1 MRLFHDSEL
10 ATHFTKHV
18 MTAAEIRQQ
27 FLEFF
32 RERQHLIV
40 PSAPVVPQDDPT
52 LLFTNA
58 GMNQFKPYFL
68 GLAKPE
74 ATRVADT
81 QKCIRVSGKH
91 NDLEEVG
98 VSPYHHTFFEML
110 GNWSFGDYFK
120 RDSIRWGWELMTEV
134 FKLPKDKLYATVYE
148 TDDEA
153 EELWRGETDIIPS
166 HVLRFGK
173 KDNWWSMGDT
183 GPCGPC
189 TEIHIDRGPEFD
201 TDPAAF
207 VNTGSRRYI
216 ELWNH
221 VFIQFDSQADGK
233 LVQLPAKH
241 VDTGAGLERFATVLG
256 GHKSNYDTDL
266 FQPIIQAIAEKSGKP
281 YSQEEA
287 GIPHR
292 VIADH
297 IRCLTFAIGDGAMPG
312 NEGRGYVLRRIL
324 RRASRFGRKIELHE
338 PFLYSLVPVLVDTM
352 GQVFPEIKERHSH
365 ITRVI
370 EAEESH
376 FGKTLDRGLEQFDS
390 VVADLKK
397 SKSSEIPGEEAFK
410 LYDTFGFPL
419 DLTQLMARENGLT
432 VDEAGFDKSMEQQRA
447 RARAA
452 GSFKLGKEELSIEGD
467 LPESEFSGY
476 KELALASDI
485 LPLHIDVEKGSLI
498 FAAKRTPFYVESGGQ
513 VADDGSAEI
522 ELDGE
527 VIRSQIHGV
536 MRRDK
541 AILHS
546 AELKSVPPALVDA
559 VKNRKWLPAVL
570 TVSMEHRLPTQY
582 NHTSTHLLH
591 AALRGTFGDHVHQ
604 AGSYVGPDY
613 LRFDYTHFNK
623 PTHEE
628 LANIEA
634 QVNDWI
640 RGNYSVAPKVMPLKE
655 AQALGAMALF
665 GEKYGDEVRMIEIS
679 DDEQIVSRELCG
691 GCHVGRT
698 GDIGVFVIKAET
710 SAAAGVRRIEAL
722 TGDAAWKYLTA
733 QRAKVEEF
741 VELLGSAGSDPA
753 EKLKLALDEKRKL
766 QKELDHLRMEAAGS
780 AMHTLVAKA
789 KEIGGMKVVAE
800 RVTAQNLDQLKEMGD
815 ALRDSLGSGIGVL
828 GMVADDKP
836 TLAVVV
842 TQDLVKKGWDAV
854 PIVKE
859 LAKALKGGGGGKA
872 HLATAGGKDASQ
884 MDSVLDTAPTIIAK
898 FALAA
903 V

>member
-1 MRLFHDSEL
+1 
-10 ATHFTKHV
+10 
-18 MTAAEIRQQ
+18 MTAAEIRHQ

-68 GLAKPE
+68 GLAKPA
-74 ATRVADT
+74 ATRIADT

-120 RDSIRWGWELMTEV
+120 QDSIRWGWELMTEV
-134 FKLPKDKLYATVYE
+134 FKLPKDKMYATVYE

-153 EELWRGETDIIPS
+153 EQIWLSETDIIPS

-201 TDPAAF
+201 SDLNAF
-207 VNTGSRRYI
+207 VNSGSRRYI

-221 VFIQFDSQADGK
+221 VFIQFDQQADGK

-241 VDTGAGLERFATVLG
+241 VDTGAGLERLATVLG

-266 FQPIIQAIAEKSGKP
+266 FQPIIQAIIERTGKP
-281 YSQEEA
+281 YSHDES

-297 IRCLTFAIGDGAMPG
+297 LRCLTFAIGDGAMPG

-324 RRASRFGRKIELHE
+324 RRAARFGRKVELHE
-338 PFLYSLVPVLVDTM
+338 PFLYKLVPVLVDTM
-352 GQVFPEIKERHSH
+352 GEIFPEIKDRHAH
-365 ITRVI
+365 ISRVI

-390 VVADLKK
+390 MVSELRK
-397 SKSSEIPGEEAFK
+397 SKSNEIPGEEVFK

-419 DLTQLMARENGLT
+419 DLTQLLARENELT
-432 VDEAGFDKSMEQQRA
+432 VDEAGFAKSMEQQRA

-452 GSFKLGKEELSIEGD
+452 GSFKIAYGAAETKFLSFLAGPTETEFVGYENLCIESD
-467 LPESEFSGY
+467 AHIVRYDPESYEICIVPQ
-476 KELALASDI
+476 K
-485 LPLHIDVEKGSLI
+485 
-498 FAAKRTPFYVESGGQ
+498 TPYYSESGGQ
-513 VADDGSAEI
+513 VSDFGTFEFLDDKDELSSARLIGIQKHENGTI
-522 ELDGE
+522 LIGKIDG
-527 VIRSQIHGV
+527 V
-536 MRRDK
+536 
-541 AILHS
+541 
-546 AELKSVPPALVDA
+546 
-559 VKNRKWLPAVL
+559 LPAFPEI
-570 TVSMEHRLPTQY
+570 SSDRLLKIKVRQFVDGRRRITTQN

-591 AALRGTFGDHVHQ
+591 AALRSAFGDHVHQ

-628 LANIEA
+628 LINIEM

-640 RGNYSVAPKVMPLKE
+640 RSNYTVSPKVMPLKQ
-655 AQALGAMALF
+655 AQSLGAMALF
-665 GEKYGDEVRMIEIS
+665 GEKYGDEVRMVEIA
-679 DDEQIVSRELCG
+679 DADVIVSRELCG
-691 GCHVGRT
+691 GCHVRRT
-698 GDIGVFVIKAET
+698 GDIGMFVIKAET

-722 TGDAAWKYLTA
+722 TGESAWQYLSE

-741 VELLGSAGSDPA
+741 IEMLGSAGSDPA

-766 QKELDHLRMEAAGS
+766 QKELEHLRAQAAGS
-780 AMHTLVAKA
+780 AMQSLVAKA
-789 KEIGGMKVVAE
+789 KQVGSMRIVAE
-800 RVTAQNLDQLKEMGD
+800 KVSAQNLDQLKEMGD
-815 ALRDSLGSGIGVL
+815 ALRESLGSGVGVL
-828 GMVADDKP
+828 AMIVDDKP
-836 TLAVVV
+836 SLVVVV
-842 TQDLVKKGWDAV
+842 TPDLVKAGWDAT

-859 LAKALKGGGGGKA
+859 LAKPLKGGGGGKPR
-872 HLATAGGKDASQ
+872 LATAGGKDASELGE
-884 MDSVLDTAPTIIAK
+884 VLATAADVIERMNPAK
-898 FALAA
+898 A
-903 V
+903 

>member
-1 MRLFHDSEL
+1 
-10 ATHFTKHV
+10 

-32 RERQHLIV
+32 REREHLIV

-58 GMNQFKPYFL
+58 GMNQFKPSFL
-68 GLAKPE
+68 GIAKP
-74 ATRVADT
+74 AAPRIADT

-120 RDSIRWGWELMTEV
+120 RESIRWGWELMTEV
-134 FKLPKDKLYATVYE
+134 YKLPKDKMYATVYE

-153 EELWRGETDIIPS
+153 EALWRNETDIIPS

-189 TEIHIDRGPEFD
+189 TEMHIDRGPEYD
-201 TDPAAF
+201 SDPEAF

-221 VFIQFDSQADGK
+221 VFIQYDQRADGQ

-241 VDTGAGLERFATVLG
+241 VDTGAGLERLATVLG
-256 GHKSNYDTDL
+256 GHRSNYDTDL
-266 FQPIIQAIAEKSGKP
+266 FQPIIRTIVEKSGKP
-281 YSQEEA
+281 YSQDEA

-297 IRCLTFAIGDGAMPG
+297 LRCLTFAIGDGAMPG

-324 RRASRFGRKIELHE
+324 RRAARFGRKLELHE
-338 PFLYSLVPVLVDTM
+338 PFVYSLVPVLVDTM
-352 GQVFPEIKERHSH
+352 GHIFPEIKDRHAH

-376 FGKTLDRGLEQFDS
+376 FGKTLDRGLEQFES
-390 VVADLKK
+390 VVNELRKNK
-397 SKSSEIPGEEAFK
+397 SAVIPGEEAFK

-419 DLTQLMARENGLT
+419 DLTQLMARENSLE
-432 VDEAGFDKSMEQQRA
+432 VDETGFAKAMEQQRA

-452 GSFKLGKEELSIEGD
+452 GAFKAGKDDFTFEGELPATDFTGY
-467 LPESEFSGY
+467 ESLSV
-476 KELALASDI
+476 STDI
-485 LPLHIDVEKGSLI
+485 LPLHFDAENGRLL
-498 FAAKRTPFYVESGGQ
+498 FTAKTTPFYVESGGQ
-513 VADDGSAEI
+513 VSDEGVS
-522 ELDGE
+522 ELHVEGHAIA
-527 VIRSQIHGV
+527 VRIHGV
-536 MRRDK
+536 ARRDQAVLHSASVEGIHPELTTAVEKKQWMK
-541 AILHS
+541 AILTVTRAHR
-546 AELKSVPPALVDA
+546 VP
-559 VKNRKWLPAVL
+559 
-570 TVSMEHRLPTQY
+570 TEY

-591 AALRGTFGDHVHQ
+591 AALRAAFGDHVHQ

-613 LRFDYTHFNK
+613 MRFDYTHFEK
-623 PTHEE
+623 PSPDE
-628 LANIEA
+628 LHNIEA
-634 QVNDWI
+634 QVNEWI
-640 RGNYSVAPKVMPLKE
+640 RGNYSVRPQIKALKE

-665 GEKYGDEVRMIEIS
+665 GEKYGDEVRMVEIA
-679 DDEQIVSRELCG
+679 DDERVVSRELCG
-691 GCHVGRT
+691 GCHVKRT

-722 TGDAAWKYLTA
+722 TGDSAWRFLAT
-733 QRAKVEEF
+733 QRMKVDEF
-741 VELLGSAGSDPA
+741 VDLLGSAGSDPA
-753 EKLKLALDEKRKL
+753 EKLKLTLDEKKKL
-766 QKELDHLRMEAAGS
+766 EKELEQLRAQAAKSEMQSLVSQAVLMNGFK
-780 AMHTLVAKA
+780 LVAQQ
-789 KEIGGMKVVAE
+789 VS
-800 RVTAQNLDQLKEMGD
+800 AQNLDQLKEMGD
-815 ALRDSLGSGIGVL
+815 ALRDALGTGIGVL
-828 GMVADDKP
+828 AIVVEDKP
-836 TLAVVV
+836 ALAVVV
-842 TQDLVKKGWDAV
+842 TQDLVKAGWDAV

-859 LAKALKGGGGGKA
+859 LAKPLKGGGGGKA
-872 HLATAGGKDASQ
+872 HLATAGGKDAG
-884 MDSVLDTAPTIIAK
+884 
-898 FALAA
+898 ALAEVLA
-903 V
+903 NAPHTVGRFAPSGK

>member
-1 MRLFHDSEL
+1 
-10 ATHFTKHV
+10 
-18 MTAAEIRQQ
+18 MTAAEIRHQ

-68 GLAKPE
+68 GLAKPA
-74 ATRVADT
+74 ATRIADT

-120 RDSIRWGWELMTEV
+120 QESIRWGWELMTEV
-134 FKLPKDKLYATVYE
+134 FKLPKDKMYATVYE

-153 EELWRGETDIIPS
+153 EHIWRSETDIIPS

-201 TDPAAF
+201 SDPNAF
-207 VNTGSRRYI
+207 VNSGSRRYI

-221 VFIQFDSQADGK
+221 VFIQFDQQADGK

-241 VDTGAGLERFATVLG
+241 VDTGAGLERLATVLG

-266 FQPIIQAIAEKSGKP
+266 FQPIIQAIVERTHKA
-281 YSQEEA
+281 YSHDES

-297 IRCLTFAIGDGAMPG
+297 LRCLTFAIGDGAMPG

-324 RRASRFGRKIELHE
+324 RRAARFGRKVELHE
-338 PFLYSLVPVLVDTM
+338 PFLYKLVPVLVDTM
-352 GQVFPEIKERHSH
+352 GDIFPEIRDRHAH
-365 ITRVI
+365 IARVI

-390 VVADLKK
+390 VVAELRK
-397 SKSSEIPGEEAFK
+397 SKLSEIPGEEVFK

-419 DLTQLMARENGLT
+419 DLTQLLARENDLS
-432 VDEAGFDKSMEQQRA
+432 VDDAGFARSMEQQRA

-452 GSFKLGKEELSIEGD
+452 GSFKLGREELLIEGE
-467 LPESEFSGY
+467 LPETEFTGY
-476 KELALASDI
+476 TALAVAAEI
-485 LPLHIDVEKGSLI
+485 LPLQFDPENGRLVFTSKL
-498 FAAKRTPFYVESGGQ
+498 TPFYVESGGQ
-513 VADDGSAEI
+513 VSDTGRLEI
-522 ELDGE
+522 QVGDELIVAHVNGVSRRDRAVLHLATLDGISPTVQE
-527 VIRSQIHGV
+527 
-536 MRRDK
+536 
-541 AILHS
+541 
-546 AELKSVPPALVDA
+546 A
-559 VKNRKWLPAVL
+559 VKQKKWLAAYL
-570 TVSMEHRLPTQY
+570 TVSREHRLPTEY

-591 AALRGTFGDHVHQ
+591 AALRVALGDHVHQ

-623 PTHEE
+623 PSHEE
-628 LANIEA
+628 LTNIET

-640 RGNYSVAPKVMPLKE
+640 RGNFTVAPNVMPLKE
-655 AQALGAMALF
+655 AQSLGAMALF
-665 GEKYGDEVRMIEIS
+665 GEKYGDEVRMVEIS
-679 DDEQIVSRELCG
+679 DSDMIVSRELCG
-691 GCHVGRT
+691 GCHVKRT
-698 GDIGVFVIKAET
+698 GDIGLFVIKAET

-722 TGDAAWKYLTA
+722 TGDSAWQYLTE

-741 VELLGSAGSDPA
+741 VEMLGSAGSDPA

-766 QKELDHLRMEAAGS
+766 HKELEQLRAQAAGS
-780 AMHTLVAKA
+780 AMHSLVANA
-789 KEIGGMKVVAE
+789 KQIGNMRIVAE
-800 RVTAQNLDQLKEMGD
+800 KVAAHNLDQLKEMGD
-815 ALRDSLGSGIGVL
+815 ALRESLGSGIGVL
-828 GMVADDKP
+828 AMIVEDKP
-836 TLAVVV
+836 SLVVVV
-842 TQDLVKKGWDAV
+842 TPDLVKSGWDAT

-859 LAKALKGGGGGKA
+859 LAKPLKGGGGGKP
-872 HLATAGGKDASQ
+872 HLATAGGKDTSALSA
-884 MDSVLDTAPTIIAK
+884 VLATA
-898 FALAA
+898 AA
-903 V
+903 VIERMDPAKA

>member
-1 MRLFHDSEL
+1 
-10 ATHFTKHV
+10 
-18 MTAAEIRQQ
+18 MTAAEIRQA

-32 RERQHLIV
+32 RERGHLIV

-74 ATRVADT
+74 ATRIADT

-134 FKLPKDKLYATVYE
+134 YKLPKDKMYATVYE

-189 TEIHIDRGPEFD
+189 TEIHIDRGPEYD
-201 TDPAAF
+201 SDPNAF
-207 VNTGSRRYI
+207 VNSGSRRYI

-221 VFIQFDSQADGK
+221 VFIQFDQQADGK

-241 VDTGAGLERFATVLG
+241 VDTGAGLERLATVLG
-256 GHKSNYDTDL
+256 GYRSNYDTDL
-266 FQPIIQAIAEKSGKP
+266 FQPIIQTIVEKARKP
-281 YSQEEA
+281 YSQDES

-297 IRCLTFAIGDGAMPG
+297 LRCLTFAIGDGAMPG

-324 RRASRFGRKIELHE
+324 RRAARFGRKLELHE
-338 PFLYSLVPVLVDTM
+338 PFLHKLVPVLVDTM
-352 GQVFPEIKERHSH
+352 GNVFPEIKDRHVH
-365 ITRVI
+365 IARVI

-376 FGKTLDRGLEQFDS
+376 FGKTLDRGLEQFEH
-390 VVADLKK
+390 VVSELKK
-397 SKSSEIPGEEAFK
+397 NKSSEIPGEEAFK

-419 DLTQLMARENGLT
+419 DLTQLMARENNLT
-432 VDEAGFDKSMEQQRA
+432 VDESGFSTAMEQQRA

-452 GSFKLGKEELSIEGD
+452 GGFKMEREELVFDGD
-467 LPESEFSGY
+467 LPESEFVGY
-476 KELALASDI
+476 GSLSTLTEI
-485 LPLHIDVEKGSLI
+485 LPLAFDPESGRFV
-498 FAAKRTPFYVESGGQ
+498 FAAKQTPFYVESGGQ
-513 VADDGSAEI
+513 VSDTGRV
-522 ELDGE
+522 ELSLGDE
-527 VIRSQIHGV
+527 TLTAHVTGV
-536 MRRDK
+536 ARRDK
-541 AILHS
+541 TVLHS
-546 AELKSVPPALVDA
+546 AIVNGISPQLQEAIAKKS
-559 VKNRKWLPAVL
+559 WLRGILSVAQ
-570 TVSMEHRLPTQY
+570 EHRLPTQY

-591 AALRGTFGDHVHQ
+591 AALRAAFGDHVHQ

-628 LANIEA
+628 LINIET
-634 QVNDWI
+634 QVNEWI
-640 RGNYSVAPKVMPLKE
+640 RGNYSVSPKVTSLKE

-665 GEKYGDEVRMIEIS
+665 GEKYGDEVRMVEIA

-691 GCHVGRT
+691 GCHVKRT

-710 SAAAGVRRIEAL
+710 SAAAGVRRVEAL
-722 TGDAAWKYLTA
+722 TGDSAWRYLA
-733 QRAKVEEF
+733 EQRAKVEEF
-741 VELLGSAGSDPA
+741 VDILGSAGSDPA

-766 QKELDHLRMEAAGS
+766 QKELDQLRTQAAGS
-780 AMHTLVAKA
+780 AMQSLASQAQMVGSVKLVAQ
-789 KEIGGMKVVAE
+789 KVEAH
-800 RVTAQNLDQLKEMGD
+800 NLDQLKEMGD
-815 ALRDSLGSGIGVL
+815 ALREQLGSGVGVL
-828 GMVADDKP
+828 GMISEDKP
-836 TLAVVV
+836 SLVVVV
-842 TQDLVKKGWDAV
+842 TPDLVKAGWDAV

-859 LAKALKGGGGGKA
+859 LAKPLKGGGGGKP
-872 HLATAGGKDASQ
+872 HLATAGGKDSAA
-884 MDSVLDTAPTIIAK
+884 LPEALKNATAVIERIA
-898 FALAA
+898 AAA
-903 V
+903 VS

>member
-1 MRLFHDSEL
+1 
-10 ATHFTKHV
+10 
-18 MTAAEIRQQ
+18 MTAAEIRQA
-27 FLEFF
+27 FLDFF
-32 RERQHLIV
+32 KERGHLIV
-40 PSAPVVPQDDPT
+40 PSASVVPQDDPT

-74 ATRVADT
+74 STRVADT

-98 VSPYHHTFFEML
+98 ISPYHHTFFEML

-134 FKLPKDKLYATVYE
+134 YKLPKDKLYASVYE

-153 EELWRGETDIIPS
+153 EQLWKSETDIIPS

-201 TDPAAF
+201 TDPEAF

-221 VFIQFDSQADGK
+221 VFIQFDAQPDGK

-241 VDTGAGLERFATVLG
+241 VDTGAGLERLATVLG

-266 FQPIIQAIAEKSGKP
+266 FQPIIQAIVDKTGKAYSHDKS
-281 YSQEEA
+281 

-297 IRCLTFAIGDGAMPG
+297 LRCLTFAIGDGAMPG

-324 RRASRFGRKIELHE
+324 RRAARFGRKVELHE
-338 PFLYSLVPVLVDTM
+338 PFLYKLVPVLIDTM
-352 GQVFPEIKERHSH
+352 GSVFPEIKDRHAH

-376 FGKTLDRGLEQFDS
+376 FGKTLDRGLEQFES
-390 VVADLKK
+390 VVAELRK

-419 DLTQLMARENGLT
+419 DLTQLMARENGFG
-432 VDEAGFDKSMEQQRA
+432 VDEAGFGKAMEQQRA

-452 GSFKLGKEELSIEGD
+452 GAFKAAHNVSIAAETNVSTTFIGYDNLSVSTRIVVLFYNPDDGQ
-467 LPESEFSGY
+467 LVFAPEQ
-476 KELALASDI
+476 
-485 LPLHIDVEKGSLI
+485 
-498 FAAKRTPFYVESGGQ
+498 TPFYIESGGQ
-513 VADDGSAEI
+513 VSDLGQVEI
-522 ELDGE
+522 QTDNGTLIARVNDL
-527 VIRSQIHGV
+527 V
-536 MRRDK
+536 RRDK
-541 AILHS
+541 ALIHS
-546 AELKSVPPALVDA
+546 AQLDGIHPELQAAADGQLWLNATLSVPRA
-559 VKNRKWLPAVL
+559 
-570 TVSMEHRLPTQY
+570 HRDPTQY

-591 AALRGTFGDHVHQ
+591 AALRAAFGDHVHQ

-623 PTHEE
+623 PTHDE
-628 LANIEA
+628 LTNIEA
-634 QVNDWI
+634 QVNEWI
-640 RGNYSVAPKVMPLKE
+640 RGNYRVTPQVKALKE

-665 GEKYGDEVRMIEIS
+665 GEKYGDEVRMVEIS
-679 DDEQIVSRELCG
+679 DDERVVSRELCG
-691 GCHVGRT
+691 GCHVKRT
-698 GDIGVFVIKAET
+698 GDIGLFVIKAET

-722 TGDAAWKYLTA
+722 TGDAAWRFLA
-733 QRAKVEEF
+733 EQRSKVDEF

-753 EKLKLALDEKRKL
+753 EKLKLTLDEKRKL
-766 QKELDHLRMEAAGS
+766 QKELDHLRTQAAGS
-780 AMHTLVAKA
+780 AMQSLAGQARMIGKVKLVAQ
-789 KEIGGMKVVAE
+789 KVEAH
-800 RVTAQNLDQLKEMGD
+800 NLDQLKEMGD
-815 ALRDSLGSGIGVL
+815 ALRDQLGSGVGVL
-828 GMVADDKP
+828 ATVLDDKP
-836 TLAVVV
+836 SLVVVV
-842 TQDLVKKGWDAV
+842 TPDLVKAGWDAV

-859 LAKALKGGGGGKA
+859 LAKPLKGGGGGKA
-872 HLATAGGKDASQ
+872 HLATAGGKDSSALNDVLSGADAIIERIAASKG
-884 MDSVLDTAPTIIAK
+884 S
-898 FALAA
+898 
-903 V
+903 

>member
-1 MRLFHDSEL
+1 
-10 ATHFTKHV
+10 

-32 RERQHLIV
+32 KERQHLIV

-74 ATRVADT
+74 ATRIADT

-120 RDSIRWGWELMTEV
+120 YDSIRWGWELMTDV
-134 FKLPKDKLYATVYE
+134 FKLPKDKLYATVFE

-153 EELWRGETDIIPS
+153 EALWRNETDILPS

-201 TDPAAF
+201 SDPNAF

-221 VFIQFDSQADGK
+221 VFIQFDSQQDGS

-241 VDTGAGLERFATVLG
+241 VDTGAGLERFAAVLG
-256 GHKSNYDTDL
+256 GYRSNYDTDL
-266 FQPIIQAIAEKSGKP
+266 FQPLIREIVNLTGREYA
-281 YSQEEA
+281 QEDS

-297 IRCLTFAIGDGAMPG
+297 VRCLTFAIGDGAMPG

-324 RRASRFGRKIELHE
+324 RRAARFGRKLDLHE
-338 PFLYSLVPVLVDTM
+338 PFLHKLVPVLIDTM
-352 GQVFPEIKERHSH
+352 GQVFPEIKDRHAH
-365 ITRVI
+365 IARVI

-376 FGKTLDRGLEQFDS
+376 FGKTLDRGLEQFDA
-390 VVADLKK
+390 VLVEARKTNAA
-397 SKSSEIPGEEAFK
+397 EIPGEEAFK

-419 DLTQLMARENGLT
+419 DLTQLMARESGLT
-432 VDEAGFDKSMEQQRA
+432 VDEAGFHQAMERQRA

-452 GSFKLGKEELSIEGD
+452 GSFKSDRDDFILNGELPSTEFVGYDTLSAATQIYPVHFD
-467 LPESEFSGY
+467 PESGRF
-476 KELALASDI
+476 L
-485 LPLHIDVEKGSLI
+485 
-498 FAAKRTPFYVESGGQ
+498 FAATRTPFYVESGGQ
-513 VADDGSAEI
+513 VSDTGFVEFMLGEDTFRSKVASA
-522 ELDGE
+522 
-527 VIRSQIHGV
+527 S
-536 MRRDK
+536 RRDK
-541 AILHS
+541 AILHTAMLDHLAPGLLEAVSQKQWLS
-546 AELKSVPPALVDA
+546 AELSVARD
-559 VKNRKWLPAVL
+559 
-570 TVSMEHRLPTQY
+570 HRLPTQF
-582 NHTSTHLLH
+582 NHTATHLLH
-591 AALRGTFGDHVHQ
+591 AALRAAFGEHVHQ

-613 LRFDYTHFNK
+613 LRFDYTHFDK
-623 PTHEE
+623 PKPDE
-628 LANIEA
+628 LAQIEL

-640 RGNYSVAPKVMPLKE
+640 RGNFLVNPAIVPLKL
-655 AQALGAMALF
+655 AQDLGAMALF

-691 GCHVGRT
+691 GCHVRRT

-710 SAAAGVRRIEAL
+710 SAAAGIRRIEAL
-722 TGDAAWKYLTA
+722 TGESAWSFLA
-733 QRAKVEEF
+733 QQRNKVDEF
-741 VELLGSAGSDPA
+741 IELLGSAGSDPA
-753 EKLKLALDEKRKL
+753 EKLRLTLEEKKKL
-766 QKELDHLRMEAAGS
+766 QKELDQLRAQVAGN
-780 AMHTLVAKA
+780 AMQSLAEQAIPVGGIKLVSK
-789 KEIGGMKVVAE
+789 
-800 RVTAQNLDQLKEMGD
+800 RVSAQNLDQLKEMGD
-815 ALRDSLGSGIGVL
+815 ALREQLGSGIGVL
-828 GMVADDKP
+828 GMVAEDKP
-836 TLAVVV
+836 SLVVVV
-842 TQDLVKKGWDAV
+842 TPDLVKAGWDAV

-859 LAKALKGGGGGKA
+859 LAKLMKGGGGGKP
-872 HLATAGGKDASQ
+872 HLATAGGKEAAA
-884 MDSVLDTAPTIIAK
+884 LDQALSAAPQLIQNLATAAAK
-898 FALAA
+898 
-903 V
+903 

>member
-1 MRLFHDSEL
+1 
-10 ATHFTKHV
+10 

-32 RERQHLIV
+32 REREHLIV

-68 GLAKPE
+68 GLAKPA
-74 ATRVADT
+74 ATRIADT

-134 FKLPKDKLYATVYE
+134 YKLPKDKMYATVYE

-153 EELWRGETDIIPS
+153 EELWRNETDITPS

-201 TDPAAF
+201 TDPSAF
-207 VNTGSRRYI
+207 VNSGSRRYI

-221 VFIQFDSQADGK
+221 VFIQFDQQADGK

-241 VDTGAGLERFATVLG
+241 VDTGAGLERLATVLG

-266 FQPIIQAIAEKSGKP
+266 FQPIIQAIVARTGKAYSHDESGV
-281 YSQEEA
+281 
-287 GIPHR
+287 PHR

-297 IRCLTFAIGDGAMPG
+297 LRCLTFAIGDGAMPG

-324 RRASRFGRKIELHE
+324 RRAARFGRKVELHE
-338 PFLYSLVPVLVDTM
+338 PFLYKLVPVLVDTM
-352 GQVFPEIKERHSH
+352 GDIFPEIKDHHAH
-365 ITRVI
+365 IARVI

-376 FGKTLDRGLEQFDS
+376 FGKTLDRGLEQFDT
-390 VVADLKK
+390 VVAELRK
-397 SKSSEIPGEEAFK
+397 SKSSEIPGEEVFK

-419 DLTQLMARENGLT
+419 DLTQLLARENKLT
-432 VDEAGFDKSMEQQRA
+432 VDEVGFAKSMEQQRA

-452 GSFKLGKEELSIEGD
+452 GSFKLGREELVIEGE
-467 LPESEFSGY
+467 LPETEFAGY
-476 KELALASDI
+476 TSLAVAADI
-485 LPLHIDVEKGSLI
+485 LPLHFDPENGRLVFTSKL
-498 FAAKRTPFYVESGGQ
+498 TPFYVESGGQ
-513 VADDGSAEI
+513 VSDTGRLEI
-522 ELDGE
+522 QVGDETILAH
-527 VIRSQIHGV
+527 VNGV
-536 MRRDK
+536 SKRDK
-541 AILHS
+541 AVLHS
-546 AELKSVPPALVDA
+546 ATLEGISPAIQDA
-559 VKNRKWLPAVL
+559 VKQRRWLRAYL
-570 TVSMEHRLPTQY
+570 TVSREHRQPTEY
-582 NHTSTHLLH
+582 NHTSTHLVH
-591 AALRGTFGDHVHQ
+591 AALRAAFGDHVHQ

-628 LANIEA
+628 LINIET

-640 RGNYSVAPKVMPLKE
+640 RGNYAVSPKVIPLKQ

-679 DDEQIVSRELCG
+679 DDDVIVSRELCG
-691 GCHVGRT
+691 GCHVKRT
-698 GDIGVFVIKAET
+698 GDIGMFVIKAET

-722 TGDAAWKYLTA
+722 TGETAWQYLA
-733 QRAKVEEF
+733 EQRAKVEEF
-741 VELLGSAGSDPA
+741 VEMLGSAGSDPA

-766 QKELDHLRMEAAGS
+766 QKELEHLRAQAAGS
-780 AMHTLVAKA
+780 AMLSLVANA
-789 KEIGGMKVVAE
+789 KQVGNMRVVAE
-800 RVTAQNLDQLKEMGD
+800 RVSAQNLDQLKEMGD
-815 ALRDSLGSGIGVL
+815 ALRESLGCGIGVL
-828 GMVADDKP
+828 AMVVEDKP
-836 TLAVVV
+836 SLVVV
-842 TQDLVKKGWDAV
+842 ITPDLVKNGWDAT

-859 LAKALKGGGGGKA
+859 LAKPLKGGGGGKP
-872 HLATAGGKDASQ
+872 HLATAGGKDASALGE
-884 MDSVLDTAPTIIAK
+884 VLAS
-898 FALAA
+898 AA
-903 V
+903 EVIERMNPVKA

>member
-1 MRLFHDSEL
+1 
-10 ATHFTKHV
+10 
-18 MTAAEIRQQ
+18 MTAAEIRHQ

-58 GMNQFKPYFL
+58 GMNQFKPFFL
-68 GLAKPE
+68 GLAKPP
-74 ATRVADT
+74 ATRIADT

-120 RDSIRWGWELMTEV
+120 QDSIRWGWELMTEV
-134 FKLPKDKLYATVYE
+134 FKLPKDKMYATVYE

-153 EELWRGETDIIPS
+153 EQIWRSETDIIPS

-201 TDPAAF
+201 SDPNAF
-207 VNTGSRRYI
+207 VNSGSRRYI

-221 VFIQFDSQADGK
+221 VFIQFDQQSDGK
-233 LVQLPAKH
+233 LIQLPAKH
-241 VDTGAGLERFATVLG
+241 VDTGAGLERLATVLG

-266 FQPIIQAIAEKSGKP
+266 FQLIIQAIIERTGKP
-281 YSQEEA
+281 YSHDES

-297 IRCLTFAIGDGAMPG
+297 LRCLTFAIGDGAMPG

-324 RRASRFGRKIELHE
+324 RRAARFGRKVELHE
-338 PFLYSLVPVLVDTM
+338 PFLYKLVPVLVDTM
-352 GQVFPEIKERHSH
+352 GEIFPEIKDRHAH
-365 ITRVI
+365 ISRVI

-390 VVADLKK
+390 VVAELCK
-397 SKSSEIPGEEAFK
+397 SKSSEIPGEEVFK

-419 DLTQLMARENGLT
+419 DLTQLLARENELT
-432 VDEAGFDKSMEQQRA
+432 VDEVGFAKSMEQQRA

-452 GSFKLGKEELSIEGD
+452 GSFKMGREELVVDGE
-467 LPESEFSGY
+467 LPETEFAGY
-476 KELALASDI
+476 TSLAVSAEI
-485 LPLHIDVEKGSLI
+485 LPLHFDPENGRFVFTSKLS
-498 FAAKRTPFYVESGGQ
+498 PFYVESGGQ
-513 VADDGSAEI
+513 VSDTGRLEI
-522 ELDGE
+522 QFGDE
-527 VIRSQIHGV
+527 VIVAHVNGV
-536 MRRDK
+536 SRRDK
-541 AILHS
+541 AILHLATLEGIS
-546 AELKSVPPALVDA
+546 LVVQDA
-559 VKNRKWLPAVL
+559 VKQKKWLKAYL
-570 TVSMEHRLPTQY
+570 TVSREHRLPTEY

-591 AALRGTFGDHVHQ
+591 AALRAAFGDHVHQ

-628 LANIEA
+628 LVNIET

-640 RGNYSVAPKVMPLKE
+640 RGNYSVSPKVMPLKQ
-655 AQALGAMALF
+655 AQSLGAMALF
-665 GEKYGDEVRMIEIS
+665 GEKYGEEVRMVEIADS
-679 DDEQIVSRELCG
+679 DMIVSRELCG
-691 GCHVGRT
+691 GCHVKRT
-698 GDIGVFVIKAET
+698 GDIGMFVIKAET

-722 TGDAAWKYLTA
+722 TGESAWQYLTE

-741 VELLGSAGSDPA
+741 VEMLGSAGSDPA

-766 QKELDHLRMEAAGS
+766 QKELEHLRAQAAGS
-780 AMHTLVAKA
+780 AMQYLVANA
-789 KEIGGMKVVAE
+789 KQVGNMRVVAE
-800 RVTAQNLDQLKEMGD
+800 KVSAQNLDQLKEMGD
-815 ALRDSLGSGIGVL
+815 ALRESLGSGVGVL
-828 GMVADDKP
+828 AIIVEDKP
-836 TLAVVV
+836 SLVVVV
-842 TQDLVKKGWDAV
+842 TPDLVKAGWDAT

-859 LAKALKGGGGGKA
+859 LAKPLKGGGGGKP
-872 HLATAGGKDASQ
+872 HLATAGGKDAS
-884 MDSVLDTAPTIIAK
+884 SLSEVLATAAEVIERMNPAK
-898 FALAA
+898 A
-903 V
+903 

>member
-1 MRLFHDSEL
+1 
-10 ATHFTKHV
+10 

-32 RERQHLIV
+32 RERNHLIV
-40 PSAPVVPQDDPT
+40 PSAPVVPQDDST

-68 GLAKPE
+68 GQAKPE
-74 ATRVADT
+74 SPRIADT

-120 RDSIRWGWELMTEV
+120 RESIKWGWELMTEV
-134 FKLPKDKLYATVYE
+134 FNLPKDKLYATVYE

-153 EELWRGETDIIPS
+153 EEIWKSETDIVPS

-189 TEIHIDRGPEFD
+189 TEIHIDRGPDFD
-201 TDPAAF
+201 DDPAAF

-221 VFIQFDSQADGK
+221 VFIQFDSQPDGK

-241 VDTGAGLERFATVLG
+241 VDTGAGLERLATVLG
-256 GHKSNYDTDL
+256 GYKSNYDTDL
-266 FQPIIQAIAEKSGKP
+266 FQPIIKAIVDRSGKP
-281 YSQEEA
+281 YSNDES

-297 IRCLTFAIGDGAMPG
+297 LRCLTFAIGDGAMPG

-324 RRASRFGRKIELHE
+324 RRGARFGRKLELHE
-338 PFLYSLVPVLVDTM
+338 PFLFTLVPVLVDTM
-352 GQVFPEIKERHSH
+352 GKIFPEIKDRHAH
-365 ITRVI
+365 IARVI

-390 VVADLKK
+390 VVSGLLKSGQK
-397 SKSSEIPGEEAFK
+397 EIPGEEVFK

-419 DLTQLMARENGLT
+419 DLTQLLARENGLI
-432 VDEAGFDKSMEQQRA
+432 VDESGFQQSMEQQRA
-447 RARAA
+447 RARSA
-452 GSFKLGKEELSIEGD
+452 GAFRAGKEEFVVDGE
-467 LPESEFSGY
+467 LPETSFRGY
-476 KELALASDI
+476 STLSAATKL
-485 LPLHIDVEKGSLI
+485 LPLSLDEETGRLI
-498 FAAKRTPFYVESGGQ
+498 FTPLESPFYVESGGQ
-513 VADDGSAEI
+513 VADTGTVEIHCGDEITIAEI
-522 ELDGE
+522 TN
-527 VIRSQIHGV
+527 VV
-536 MRRDK
+536 RRDK

-546 AELKSVPPALVDA
+546 AVLSGVSPDLREA
-559 VKNRKWLPAVL
+559 VHNKTWLTGYL
-570 TVSMEHRLPTQY
+570 TVSRERRLPTEY

-591 AALRGTFGDHVHQ
+591 AALRSTFGDHVHQ

-628 LANIEA
+628 LFNIER

-640 RGNYSVAPKVMPLKE
+640 RGNFAVTPQVLPLKK
-655 AQALGAMALF
+655 AQSLGAMALF
-665 GEKYGDEVRMIEIS
+665 GEKYGDEVRMVEIS
-679 DDEQIVSRELCG
+679 DDDIVVSRELCG
-691 GCHVGRT
+691 GCHVRRT
-698 GDIGVFVIKAET
+698 GDIGSFVIKAET

-722 TGDAAWKYLTA
+722 TGEAAWHYLA
-733 QRAKVEEF
+733 EQRAKVEEF
-741 VELLGSAGSDPA
+741 VEILGSAGSDPA
-753 EKLKLALDEKRKL
+753 EKLKLALEEKRKL
-766 QKELDHLRMEAAGS
+766 VKELELLRGQVAGS
-780 AMHTLVAKA
+780 AMQSLVANA
-789 KEIGGMKVVAE
+789 KSVDGFRIVAE
-800 RVTAQNLDQLKEMGD
+800 KVNAQNLDQLKDMGD
-815 ALRDSLGSGIGVL
+815 ALREQLGSGIGIL
-828 GMVADDKP
+828 AMVSEDKP
-836 TLAVVV
+836 TIVVVV
-842 TQDLVKKGWDAV
+842 TPDLVKKGWDAV

-859 LAKALKGGGGGKA
+859 LAKPLRGGGGGKP
-872 HLATAGGKDASQ
+872 HLATAGGKDASALGA
-884 MDSVLDTAPTIIAK
+884 VLAESAEVVLRFEPVK
-898 FALAA
+898 AA
-903 V
+903 E

>member
-1 MRLFHDSEL
+1 
-10 ATHFTKHV
+10 
-18 MTAAEIRQQ
+18 MTAAEIRHQ

-68 GLAKPE
+68 GLAKPA
-74 ATRVADT
+74 ATRIADT

-120 RDSIRWGWELMTEV
+120 QDSIRWGWELMTEV
-134 FKLPKDKLYATVYE
+134 FKLPKDKMYATVYE

-153 EELWRGETDIIPS
+153 EQIWRSETDIIPS

-201 TDPAAF
+201 SDPNAF
-207 VNTGSRRYI
+207 VNSGSRRYI

-221 VFIQFDSQADGK
+221 VFIQFDQQADGK

-241 VDTGAGLERFATVLG
+241 VDTGAGLERLATVLG

-266 FQPIIQAIAEKSGKP
+266 FQPIIQAIVERTGKA
-281 YSQEEA
+281 YSHDEA

-297 IRCLTFAIGDGAMPG
+297 LRCLTFAIGDGAMPG

-324 RRASRFGRKIELHE
+324 RRAARFGRKVELHE
-338 PFLYSLVPVLVDTM
+338 PFLNKLVPVLVDTM
-352 GQVFPEIKERHSH
+352 GEIFPEIKDRHAH
-365 ITRVI
+365 IARVI

-390 VVADLKK
+390 VVAELRK
-397 SKSSEIPGEEAFK
+397 SKSNEIPGEEVFK

-419 DLTQLMARENGLT
+419 DLTQLLARENELT
-432 VDEAGFDKSMEQQRA
+432 VDEAGFAKSMEQQRA

-452 GSFKLGKEELSIEGD
+452 GSFKMGREELVIDGE
-467 LPESEFSGY
+467 LPETEFAGY
-476 KELALASDI
+476 TSLAVSAEI
-485 LPLHIDVEKGSLI
+485 LPLHFDPENGRFVFTSKI
-498 FAAKRTPFYVESGGQ
+498 TPFYVESGGQ
-513 VADDGSAEI
+513 VSDTGRLEI
-522 ELDGE
+522 QVGDELI
-527 VIRSQIHGV
+527 VAHVNGV
-536 MRRDK
+536 SRRDK
-541 AILHS
+541 AVLHS
-546 AELKSVPPALVDA
+546 ATIEGISLAVQDA
-559 VKNRKWLPAVL
+559 VKQKKWLKAYL
-570 TVSMEHRLPTQY
+570 TVSREHRLPTEY

-591 AALRGTFGDHVHQ
+591 AALRSAFGDHVHQ

-628 LANIEA
+628 LINIET

-640 RGNYSVAPKVMPLKE
+640 RGNYSVSPKVMPLKQ
-655 AQALGAMALF
+655 AQSLGAMALF
-665 GEKYGDEVRMIEIS
+665 GEKYGDDVRMVEIS
-679 DDEQIVSRELCG
+679 DIDVVVSRELCG
-691 GCHVGRT
+691 GCHVKRT

-722 TGDAAWKYLTA
+722 TGESAWQYLTE

-741 VELLGSAGSDPA
+741 VEMLGSAGSDPA

-766 QKELDHLRMEAAGS
+766 QKELEHLRAQAAGS
-780 AMHTLVAKA
+780 AMQSLVANA
-789 KEIGGMKVVAE
+789 KQVGNMRVVAE
-800 RVTAQNLDQLKEMGD
+800 KVSAQNLDQLKEMGD
-815 ALRDSLGSGIGVL
+815 ALRESLGSGVGVL
-828 GMVADDKP
+828 AMIVEDKP
-836 TLAVVV
+836 SLVVVV
-842 TQDLVKKGWDAV
+842 TPDLVKAGWDAT

-859 LAKALKGGGGGKA
+859 LAKPLKGGGGGKP
-872 HLATAGGKDASQ
+872 HLATAGGKDAS
-884 MDSVLDTAPTIIAK
+884 SLSEVLATAAEVIERMNPVKA
-898 FALAA
+898 
-903 V
+903 

>member
-1 MRLFHDSEL
+1 
-10 ATHFTKHV
+10 
-18 MTAAEIRQQ
+18 MTAAEIRHQ

-40 PSAPVVPQDDPT
+40 PSASVVPQDDPT

-68 GLAKPE
+68 GLAKPA
-74 ATRVADT
+74 ATRIADT

-120 RDSIRWGWELMTEV
+120 QDSIRWGWELMTEV
-134 FKLPKDKLYATVYE
+134 FKLPKDKMYATVYE

-153 EELWRGETDIIPS
+153 EHIWRSETDIIPS

-201 TDPAAF
+201 SDPNAF
-207 VNTGSRRYI
+207 VNSGSRRYI

-221 VFIQFDSQADGK
+221 VFIQFDQQADGK

-241 VDTGAGLERFATVLG
+241 VDTGAGLERLATVLG

-266 FQPIIQAIAEKSGKP
+266 FQPIIQAIVERTGKA
-281 YSQEEA
+281 YSDDESS
-287 GIPHR
+287 IPHR

-297 IRCLTFAIGDGAMPG
+297 LRCLTFAIGDGAMPG

-324 RRASRFGRKIELHE
+324 RRAARFGRKVELHE
-338 PFLYSLVPVLVDTM
+338 PFLYKLVPVLVDTM
-352 GQVFPEIKERHSH
+352 GDIFPEIKDRHAH
-365 ITRVI
+365 IARVI

-376 FGKTLDRGLEQFDS
+376 FGKTLDRGLEQFEH
-390 VVADLKK
+390 VIAEVRK
-397 SKSSEIPGEEAFK
+397 SKSTEIPGEEAFK

-419 DLTQLMARENGLT
+419 DLTQLLARENELT
-432 VDEAGFDKSMEQQRA
+432 VNEAGFAKSMEQQRA

-452 GSFKLGKEELSIEGD
+452 GSFKMGREELVIDGK
-467 LPESEFSGY
+467 LPETEFAGY
-476 KELALASDI
+476 TSLAVYAEI
-485 LPLHIDVEKGSLI
+485 LPLHFDPENGRLVFTSKL
-498 FAAKRTPFYVESGGQ
+498 TPFYVESGGQ
-513 VADDGSAEI
+513 VSDTGLLEI
-522 ELDGE
+522 HVGDELM
-527 VIRSQIHGV
+527 VAHVTAVS
-536 MRRDK
+536 RRDK
-541 AILHS
+541 AVLHS
-546 AELKSVPPALVDA
+546 ATLEGISLVVQDA
-559 VKNRKWLPAVL
+559 VKQKKWLKAYL
-570 TVSMEHRLPTQY
+570 TVSREHRLPTEH

-591 AALRGTFGDHVHQ
+591 AALRAAFGDHVHQ

-628 LANIEA
+628 LINIET

-640 RGNYSVAPKVMPLKE
+640 RGNYSVSPKVMPLKQ
-655 AQALGAMALF
+655 AQSLGAMALF
-665 GEKYGDEVRMIEIS
+665 GEKYGDEVRMVEIADS
-679 DDEQIVSRELCG
+679 DLIVSRELCG
-691 GCHVGRT
+691 GCHVNRT
-698 GDIGVFVIKAET
+698 GDIGMFVIKAET

-722 TGDAAWKYLTA
+722 TGESAWQYMA
-733 QRAKVEEF
+733 EQRAKVEEF
-741 VELLGSAGSDPA
+741 VEILGSAGSDPA
-753 EKLKLALDEKRKL
+753 EKMKLALDDKRKL
-766 QKELDHLRMEAAGS
+766 QKELEYLRAQAAGS
-780 AMHTLVAKA
+780 AMQSLVAKA
-789 KEIGGMKVVAE
+789 QQVGSMRVIAEKVS
-800 RVTAQNLDQLKEMGD
+800 AQNLDQLKEMGD
-815 ALRDSLGSGIGVL
+815 ALRESLGSGVGVL
-828 GMVADDKP
+828 AMIVEDKP
-836 TLAVVV
+836 SLVVVV
-842 TQDLVKKGWDAV
+842 TPDLVKAGWDAT

-859 LAKALKGGGGGKA
+859 LAKPLKGGGGGKP
-872 HLATAGGKDASQ
+872 HLATAGGKDASAL
-884 MDSVLDTAPTIIAK
+884 DEVLATA
-898 FALAA
+898 AA
-903 V
+903 VIEQMNPAKA